1 MGKVMND
8 LKNLCAPASFYFIV
22 SMIFL
27 IIMVIQNLGSGNI
40 FHLGNMTTTVT
51 STTILLILKFIYIL
65 FWTWIIQLICKDGH
79 KGIAWFLV
87 LVPFILVFLILFLL
101 FTQRL

>member
-1 MGKVMND
+1 MGKLMSD
-8 LKNLCAPASFYFIV
+8 FKSLCAPASFYFIV

-27 IIMVIQNLGSGNI
+27 IMMVFQNLGNSRL

-87 LVPFILVFLILFLL
+87 LVPFILVFLLLFLL
-101 FTQRL
+101 FTQQL